1 VDGEDRQIINMFGYK
16 LIGINA
22 FTKYPATANE
32 LAKYL
37 ASEECQQQRAEELNW
52 GPSNISVAES
62 DLIKNDEA
70 ISAIL
75 AQSEYSVPQVRISAT
90 FWAPLKTFGNKIVDF
105 DTPMTEASCKEL
117 LHTTISNIRDE

>member
-1 VDGEDRQIINMFGYK
+1 MFGYK
-16 LIGINA
+16 LIGVNA

-37 ASEECQQQRAEELNW
+37 AGEECQQQRAEELNW
-52 GPSNISVAES
+52 GSSNIAVAES

-70 ISAIL
+70 ITAIL
-75 AQSEYSVPQVRISAT
+75 SQSEYSVPQVKISAT

-105 DTPMTEASCKEL
+105 DSPMFEADCKDL
-117 LHTTISNIRDE
+117 LHTTIANIRDE